1 VLSPSTQRVESSY
14 LLATAVLLPVL
25 AWLAGSAWWLLVVL
39 LLLPLIAALLWPGA
53 GVQSR
58 DSELPDATVPAPEPY
73 WEEAGKLVSQVLP
86 LWSGQTL
93 LASSQV
99 EEAIANLANRFASM
113 NALIRQSLSD
123 GQAGGDFGKMEKAE
137 EKLLGILKLLDES
150 VGKRNQLIER
160 IGQLQAHTSQLR
172 GMAESVSYI
181 AGQTNLLA
189 LNAAIE
195 AARAGEAG
203 RGFAVVADEVRKLS
217 MQSNDTGKSISTS
230 VGQIVA
236 ELEATA
242 LRAQQLGEEEKLLMN
257 DASGSVTE
265 VINTFQQITH
275 ELKDSQQ
282 QLAASGGQVRD
293 EIQDVLVNLQFQ
305 DRISQI
311 LGHVMADMQRLEA
324 TLNDAVQAP
333 GGQLP
338 PVPDTRKWLAELK
351 KTYTTHEQHSLH
363 SGGKAQGGS
372 ASEEVTFF

>member
-1 VLSPSTQRVESSY
+1 
-14 LLATAVLLPVL
+14 
-25 AWLAGSAWWLLVVL
+25 
-39 LLLPLIAALLWPGA
+39 
-53 GVQSR
+53 
-58 DSELPDATVPAPEPY
+58 EPY

-86 LWSGQTL
+86 LWSGQTQ

-150 VGKRNQLIER
+150 VDKRNQLIER

-230 VGQIVA
+230 VSQIVA

-265 VINTFQQITH
+265 VIDTFQQITH